1 MRRLFRR
8 AAALIPAAV
17 MALCTGLAGSAD
29 DYADVVKPVYGTK
42 YNNPISSQ
50 VFCADPTAVEYNG
63 RLYVFGTN
71 DQQQC
76 DETNPDKN
84 NTYEKIKSLV
94 VFSTDDMINWEWHGT
109 INVGEI
115 APWIRNSW
123 APSVTSRVEEDGLT
137 HFYLYFSNNGT
148 GVGVITATDPT
159 GPWSDPLGKP
169 LIDYTDPKLK
179 DCPTPFDP
187 GAVIDDNGDGWLAFG
202 GGKAEG
208 ADTVCPG
215 SSKIVKLGKDM
226 LSFDSGYVTIPAPYF
241 FEASEL
247 NYINGTYVYTYC
259 SDWDSHET
267 WPYDTDV
274 PGACSMICMKT
285 KTPLDTNSW
294 EMCGEC
300 LKNPGEFGFDH
311 SNNHTHLQKYK
322 GKWYMLYHSLALKKQ
337 MKIKGGY
344 RSICVDEISV
354 DEDAVKINGSTG
366 SKEGV
371 RSPPESSSAY
381 EAHSG
386 AQFCRQAGIR
396 MDQTDMKSPLAVS
409 EGSNAWIC
417 FKQAD
422 LGDTEDLILRF
433 TGKVRGRGKVDIR
446 LDSTD
451 GELLATLNSDSAE
464 QSDCVSEPL
473 PQEVSGVHDL
483 IFIFSEKDMTL
494 TEWQM
499 TSEKKPLGATVYV
512 LVGAGAAALA
522 AAAFIAIRVKGSRG
536 RKARSDSET

>member
-169 LIDYTDPKLK
+169 LIDYTDPKL
-179 DCPTPFDP
+179 
-187 GAVIDDNGDGWLAFG
+187 
-202 GGKAEG
+202 
-208 ADTVCPG
+208 
-215 SSKIVKLGKDM
+215 
-226 LSFDSGYVTIPAPYF
+226 
-241 FEASEL
+241 
-247 NYINGTYVYTYC
+247 
-259 SDWDSHET
+259 
-267 WPYDTDV
+267 
-274 PGACSMICMKT
+274 
-285 KTPLDTNSW
+285 
-294 EMCGEC
+294 
-300 LKNPGEFGFDH
+300 
-311 SNNHTHLQKYK
+311 
-322 GKWYMLYHSLALKKQ
+322 
-337 MKIKGGY
+337 
-344 RSICVDEISV
+344 
-354 DEDAVKINGSTG
+354 
-366 SKEGV
+366 
-371 RSPPESSSAY
+371 
-381 EAHSG
+381 
-386 AQFCRQAGIR
+386 
-396 MDQTDMKSPLAVS
+396 
-409 EGSNAWIC
+409 
-417 FKQAD
+417 
-422 LGDTEDLILRF
+422 
-433 TGKVRGRGKVDIR
+433 
-446 LDSTD
+446 
-451 GELLATLNSDSAE
+451 
-464 QSDCVSEPL
+464 
-473 PQEVSGVHDL
+473 
-483 IFIFSEKDMTL
+483 
-494 TEWQM
+494 
-499 TSEKKPLGATVYV
+499 
-512 LVGAGAAALA
+512 
-522 AAAFIAIRVKGSRG
+522 
-536 RKARSDSET
+536 

>member
-1 MRRLFRR
+1 MRKLFRR
-8 AAALIPAAV
+8 AAALIFAAV
-17 MALCTGLAGSAD
+17 MTVSTAVCSSAD
-29 DYADVVKPVYGTK
+29 NYTNVVKPVIGTK
-42 YNNPISSQ
+42 YNNPLSSQ

-76 DETNPDKN
+76 DETNENKD

-94 VFSTDDMINWEWHGT
+94 VFSTDDMINWEWHGI
-109 INVGEI
+109 INVGET

-123 APSVTSRVEEDGLT
+123 APSITSRVEEDGLT

-148 GVGVITATDPT
+148 GVGVITATDPL

-179 DCPTPFDP
+179 DCPNPFDP
-187 GAVIDDNGDGWLAFG
+187 GVVIDDNGDGWLAFG
-202 GGKAEG
+202 GGRTDS
-208 ADTVCPG
+208 ADKVIPG

-226 LSFDSGYVTIPAPYF
+226 ISFDSDYTTIPAPFF

-259 SDWDSHET
+259 SDWDSREGWT
-267 WPYDTDV
+267 YDAEP
-274 PGACSMICMKT
+274 PGACSMIYMKT
-285 KTPLDTNSW
+285 KTPLDPDSW
-294 EMCGEC
+294 EMGGEC
-300 LKNPGEFGFDH
+300 LKNPGEFGFDY

-322 GKWYMLYHSLALKKQ
+322 GKWYMLYHSLSLKRS

-344 RSICVDEISV
+344 RSICVNEFSV
-354 DEDAVKINGSTG
+354 DEDAVKINDNAG

-371 RSPPESSSAY
+371 LTPPESISAY
-381 EAHSG
+381 EPHSG

-396 MDQTDMKSPLAVS
+396 IDQTDLKAPLAVT
-409 EGSNAWIC
+409 EEANAWIC

-422 LGDTEDLILRF
+422 LGDTEDLILKF
-433 TGKVRGRGKVDIR
+433 TGKVKGKGRIDVR
-446 LDSTD
+446 LDTTD
-451 GELLATLNSDSAE
+451 GELLSTLTSGSDELA
-464 QSDCVSEPL
+464 DCVGEVI

-483 IFIFSEKDMTL
+483 IFVFSDSGMTL
-494 TEWQM
+494 SEWKM
-499 TSEKKPLGATVYV
+499 TSEKKPIGTWVYIV
-512 LVGAGAAALA
+512 IGAGVAAFAAAVFTA
-522 AAAFIAIRVKGSRG
+522 VKVK
-536 RKARSDSET
+536 RKRSKKAVSDNEK